1 MNRLFAAGETR
12 STSGRFAVV
21 AALCVAAT
29 LTGTSVRAESPLQ
42 ALRHYQ
48 EHEQWEAK
56 LDDTLRNLD
65 QIRTNQPTLSSAT
78 VVHIENAISKYRRI
92 VSNGGWAKVNTNG
105 RNLRLGS
112 WDSSVVAL
120 RQRLVTSGDLDPELA
135 SGQRFDGDVDAA
147 VRRFQ
152 VRHGLRPDGVVGQ
165 AALIALNVPAAVRL
179 RQLETNLVRVRAMSG
194 YLGDTYV
201 MVNIPAAEIEA
212 VDHGVVRSRHTA
224 VVGKIDRQTPILA
237 SKIYELNFNPFWTV
251 PRSIIRKDLIPKM
264 QQDPQYLAKN
274 NIRIFDWHGNEL
286 QATDVDWTTDEA
298 VKLKFRQDPGKENSL
313 GSIRINFHNTHQVY
327 LHDTPSKSLF
337 TQDYRFDSSGCVR
350 VDHVRDLVSWLLE
363 STTPEWNRAR
373 VDEVIASGARE
384 DVKLATQVPLYL
396 AYVTAWAN
404 DKGVVNFRE
413 DIYNRDGLNGEPV
426 IEGPQVFLQ

>member
-65 QIRTNQPTLSSAT
+65 QIRTNQPTLSAAT

-363 STTPEWNRAR
+363 STTPDWNRAR

>member
-1 MNRLFAAGETR
+1 MNRLFAAGETL

-21 AALCVAAT
+21 AAMFVAAT
-29 LTGTSVRAESPLQ
+29 LTGTSARAESPLQ

-65 QIRTNQPTLSSAT
+65 QIRTNQPTLSAET
-78 VVHIENAISKYRRI
+78 VIHIENAIAKYRRI

-112 WDSSVVAL
+112 WDSAVVAL
-120 RQRLVTSGDLDPELA
+120 RQRLVTSGDLDPQFA

-152 VRHGLRPDGVVGQ
+152 VRYGLRPDGVVGQ
-165 AALIALNVPAAVRL
+165 AAQAALNVPASVRL

-212 VDHGVVRSRHTA
+212 VDHGIVRSRHTA

-286 QATDVDWTTDEA
+286 QASDVDWTTDEA

>member
-1 MNRLFAAGETR
+1 MYRLFAAGETR
-12 STSGRFAVV
+12 STSGRFAVI
-21 AALCVAAT
+21 AALFMAAS
-29 LTGTSVRAESPLQ
+29 LTGTGAQAESPLQ

-65 QIRTNQPTLSSAT
+65 RIRTNQPTLSAET
-78 VVHIENAISKYRRI
+78 VIHIENAITRYRRI
-92 VSNGGWAKVNTNG
+92 VSNGGWAAVNTNG

-112 WDSSVVAL
+112 WDGAVAAL
-120 RQRLVTSGDLDPELA
+120 RQRLVASGDLDPKFI

-152 VRHGLRPDGVVGQ
+152 VRHGLRPDGVVGHAAQ
-165 AALIALNVPAAVRL
+165 AALNVPASVRL

-212 VDHGVVRSRHTA
+212 VDNGIVRSRHTA

-264 QQDPQYLAKN
+264 QQDPQYWPKTTS
-274 NIRIFDWHGNEL
+274 GSSTGT
-286 QATDVDWTTDEA
+286 ATSCRPPMWTG
-298 VKLKFRQDPGKENSL
+298 R
-313 GSIRINFHNTHQVY
+313 RM
-327 LHDTPSKSLF
+327 
-337 TQDYRFDSSGCVR
+337 RR
-350 VDHVRDLVSWLLE
+350 
-363 STTPEWNRAR
+363 
-373 VDEVIASGARE
+373 
-384 DVKLATQVPLYL
+384 
-396 AYVTAWAN
+396 
-404 DKGVVNFRE
+404 
-413 DIYNRDGLNGEPV
+413 
-426 IEGPQVFLQ
+426 